1 MQTCTSSGL
10 LGNVGE
16 SVKAMGDWIQ
26 EIVEE
31 DERVMETGWLERMV
45 MIMNEAIV
53 LLENLDV
60 AGREAD
66 RLPKQRWRTWG

>member
-1 MQTCTSSGL
+1 
-10 LGNVGE
+10 
-16 SVKAMGDWIQ
+16 MGDWIQ